1 MKTKALI
8 VIQSHLSDA
17 LIENKISGMESQ
29 VQLRLKFVKYLIQ
42 KYLSSDIDIDPE
54 EEFEMFQKW
63 ILELKTYLRK
73 K

>member
-54 EEFEMFQKW
+54 EEFEMFQK
-63 ILELKTYLRK
+63 L
-73 K
+73 